1 MNLIC
6 LLCASVICIAP
17 LSALCTYYK
26 QDILQNN
33 QQGEVTLHP
42 APIISHTPAF
52 WKERETGVES
62 GRQRGRAGE
71 RSKT

>member
-1 MNLIC
+1 M
-6 LLCASVICIAP
+6 
-17 LSALCTYYK
+17 YYK

-52 WKERETGVES
+52 WKERDRNGEWKTEREG
-62 GRQRGRAGE
+62 GRTEQDLVGY
-71 RSKT
+71 